1 MKAIN
6 LNPIMPVRTAPS
18 EQSEQCTQLLFG
30 ELFDVK
36 VVNSKWCSI
45 VNDSDGYEGFVSKNM
60 VTFISEVDYKELKN
74 SQKIL
79 LSKPIAQVRD
89 KGTNDTMYLPMGSTL
104 YNFIEGDFSVFDRD
118 YELIDTNVR
127 AYSLNVLP
135 EVALQLLNAPYL
147 WGGKSVL
154 GIDCSGFVQTV
165 FAVCGK
171 MLPRD
176 ASQQVAEG
184 ETICFL
190 TEAKLGDL
198 AFFENEEG
206 DIVHVGLLLDN
217 RRIIHAS
224 GSVKISLMD
233 NYGILSPDGGYSHKL
248 RIIKRIKC

>member
-1 MKAIN
+1 M
-6 LNPIMPVRTAPS
+6 
-18 EQSEQCTQLLFG
+18 
-30 ELFDVK
+30 
-36 VVNSKWCSI
+36 
-45 VNDSDGYEGFVSKNM
+45 
-60 VTFISEVDYKELKN
+60 
-74 SQKIL
+74 
-79 LSKPIAQVRD
+79 
-89 KGTNDTMYLPMGSTL
+89 

-190 TEAKLGDL
+190 TEAKSGDL

-217 RRIIHAS
+217 RRIVHAS